1 MLKVPLG
8 GLLKRCEDRDCEQEE
23 ERSGLGERSYQ
34 KHQTMSGASG
44 LG

>member
-44 LG
+44 HG